1 MRRRYA
7 FEAEGVSEEVKSQ
20 LEIAEDAVEKN
31 CETPE
36 DCDKM
41 LEKID
46 DQAEKF
52 DNALQTMSDAAKDC
66 KDGKCDAS
74 EMKDKITPAMADLK
88 EVAQTIGI
96 AKEGDEGPV
105 TEEDLKDV
113 KAYLEGAKE
122 IVEAKK
128 DELGGDDG
136 ECEEADEACEALN
149 DIAIECYLD
158 ECESAMESV
167 VVEGAMEGNSMD
179 ALGAVNRLLSD
190 VRKLKKEMNK
200 AKHAMQWSEAASKAR
215 EIAGKADALTNA
227 INGLPQ
233 STSSAVITNLALA
246 IIAILAATAG
256 GKAIGK
262 FGGKK
267 IGNAVGER
275 AGTKAV
281 KADQASATG
290 KIAQAKVKAKMQAG
304 KGFAELTKAQYNIS
318 ADDIANA
325 RLYGM
330 EGSDKEIREALI
342 AQARAR
348 LSGGYG
354 KMRANVQSA
363 MVKTAAAGIR
373 SGVKDPIVAKAT
385 KAGTIGGAVTGGA
398 GVGLTAAGLNLRK
411 ILMGKKVVDSEG
423 NVTKEKI
430 SPNEMNAVIVA
441 VKAAAKSIKEHYN
454 KLADEFEARANS
466 ASGAAS
472 ESDTDFSYFEEG
484 SIAMESVASAMGDFI
499 DQIRNGA
506 SPDQIYQGL
515 AALVAKRGKEIDTSA
530 DGKQLVKDA
539 VKSFKAKIGSG
550 SREMVARTV
559 GGASVALL
567 MDDGV
572 LKEIHVPV
580 VGSSTLLKFSKAD
593 VASASAR
600 STERAARDERKAA
613 KAAAKAAASEGGD
626 DEAAAESFIAAC
638 ESLMIGS
645 REEYDPITSF
655 LEL

>member
-128 DELGGDDG
+128 DELGGNDG

-215 EIAGKADALTNA
+215 EIAGKADALANA

-275 AGTKAV
+275 AGT
-281 KADQASATG
+281 
-290 KIAQAKVKAKMQAG
+290 
-304 KGFAELTKAQYNIS
+304 
-318 ADDIANA
+318 
-325 RLYGM
+325 
-330 EGSDKEIREALI
+330 
-342 AQARAR
+342 
-348 LSGGYG
+348 
-354 KMRANVQSA
+354 
-363 MVKTAAAGIR
+363 
-373 SGVKDPIVAKAT
+373 KAT

-484 SIAMESVASAMGDFI
+484 SIAMESVASAMSDMV

-506 SPDQIYQGL
+506 TPDQIYQGL
-515 AALVAKRGKEIDTSA
+515 AYLVAKRGKEIDTSA

-539 VKSFKAKIGSG
+539 VKAFKAKIGSG
-550 SREMVARTV
+550 SREMVAKTV

-580 VGSSTLLKFSKAD
+580 VGSSTLFRFSKAD
-593 VASASAR
+593 VAAASAK

-655 LEL
+655 LDR